1 MLLRNKIVEHI
12 IWWII
17 LIMHYNAAQSLCK
30 CSPLLLVHNNSTTNI
45 CVFDMGF
52 IDYLLE

>member
-1 MLLRNKIVEHI
+1 MLLRNKIREHI

-17 LIMHYNAAQSLCK
+17 LIMHYNVAQSLCK
-30 CSPLLLVHNNSTTNI
+30 CPPLLLVHNNSATNI